1 MMKNRRQG
9 ISQTVL
15 VLHQGGNIVALPTQ
29 VVASVSAADSFS
41 FEVSTQVAQSV
52 ALHYQTIL
60 APFAEE
66 LAQALGAGDISVAI
80 EFLPLEAFELLG
92 VDSLVQGH
100 SADLS
105 VLVAIVAAIAG
116 LAPRED
122 VLLTGSL
129 QSAAGHIGSVRN
141 LSDKIAAFERYER
154 FATVLCPKLDRDGSV
169 EKLLPEHLV
178 HERVARKSDQ
188 SIVEVGHIHELWEY
202 VFVPASVIDWC
213 FSRSEVVLPE
223 WLEPLMSFGRSRFWP
238 HFCELLERSEIA
250 SANRLLSL
258 RQIDDPNFAG
268 EFTHALENAPL
279 FVKRLVSLD
288 ELIPQSWIRT
298 VDASQLLAWQT
309 AISCEHSDASLD
321 ARECFEL
328 LLDRLNETHLC
339 ATLDAPID
347 DAAASFVYN
356 WERSGSA
363 GAFWNEIQR
372 FLAHLAYYRT
382 GSHLPSSA
390 FEQDAVAMVDALG
403 GADMII
409 EQAQRTGISG
419 MRQILE
425 GICEEQKRTARQSY
439 CRFLFVRLT
448 QGTGIE
454 QRMKLAELLIS
465 HFESVLPDD
474 VLAEPSARYAKKFD
488 ELLLAII
495 SQQTIF
501 HRQFSAK

>member
-15 VLHQGGNIVALPTQ
+15 VLHQGGEIVALPTQ
-29 VVASVSAADSFS
+29 VVASVSAAHSFS
-41 FEVSTQVAQSV
+41 FQVSTQVASPV
-52 ALHYQTIL
+52 ALHYQVTL
-60 APFAEE
+60 APFAKE
-66 LAQALGAGDISVAI
+66 LAQALGAGEISVAI

-105 VLVAIVAAIAG
+105 VLVAIVAAITDI
-116 LAPRED
+116 APRED
-122 VLLTGSL
+122 VLMTGSL

-141 LSDKIAAFERYER
+141 LSDKISAFERDER
-154 FATVLCPKLDRDGSV
+154 FATFLCPKLDRDGSV
-169 EKLLPEHLV
+169 GKLLPEHLV
-178 HERVARKSDQ
+178 HERVTRKSDQ
-188 SIVEVGHIHELWEY
+188 SIVQAGHIHELWKH
-202 VFVPASVIDWC
+202 VFMPESVIEWC
-213 FSRSEVVLPE
+213 FPRSEVVLPE
-223 WLEPLMSFGRSRFWP
+223 WLEPLMSFGRSCFWP
-238 HFCELLERSEIA
+238 HFCELLAQIEIA
-250 SANRLLSL
+250 SASRLLSL
-258 RQIDDPNFAG
+258 RQIDAHDFSG

-298 VDASQLLAWQT
+298 VDASQLTVWQT

-321 ARECFEL
+321 PCECFEL
-328 LLDRLNETHLC
+328 LLDRLAESHLC
-339 ATLDAPID
+339 TMLDAPID
-347 DAAASFVYN
+347 EAAASFVYN
-356 WERSGSA
+356 WERSGTT

-372 FLAHLAYYRT
+372 FLAHLAYFRT
-382 GSHLPSSA
+382 GSHSPLSA
-390 FEQDAVAMVDALG
+390 FSQDAVAIVDALG

-425 GICEEQKRTARQSY
+425 GICEEQKRSARQSY

-454 QRMKLAELLIS
+454 QRIKLAELLIS
-465 HFESVLPDD
+465 HFGSVLPED

-495 SQQTIF
+495 NQQTIF
-501 HRQFSAK
+501 RRQFSAK